1 MKINAKTLAYLGMM
15 LATMVWGLNFVVVK
29 MALRAYPV
37 MPFLFLRFAI
47 GGLVLLG
54 IAMLHP
60 HWREGWRRAP
70 KVKILGLSVVV
81 AVGYVS
87 SALALRFGVSPGLAS
102 MLSAMILVVTPSAM
116 WALGHR
122 RPDGSFILAI
132 ILSAAA
138 LSLVGFSQ
146 GAVGHSHPELGVT
159 LMVVSVFAFSAQIMI
174 LERLTQSVDLV
185 ALAGGQLV
193 SLALL
198 FGVATVATGTWSSPP
213 IGAWPM
219 ILFSG
224 LGASGLGF
232 GLQAIAQKHVDG
244 AAIAAITALEPGYAM
259 VFAAIMLGASLPPA
273 FALAVLLLGMASVLE
288 TTVGR
293 FILRVI
299 CRALSDFRDM
309 PDIYRAIQVSYRA
322 SPPRFERD

>member
-1 MKINAKTLAYLGMM
+1 
-15 LATMVWGLNFVVVK
+15 
-29 MALRAYPV
+29 
-37 MPFLFLRFAI
+37 
-47 GGLVLLG
+47 
-54 IAMLHP
+54 
-60 HWREGWRRAP
+60 
-70 KVKILGLSVVV
+70 
-81 AVGYVS
+81 
-87 SALALRFGVSPGLAS
+87 
-102 MLSAMILVVTPSAM
+102 
-116 WALGHR
+116 
-122 RPDGSFILAI
+122 
-132 ILSAAA
+132 
-138 LSLVGFSQ
+138 
-146 GAVGHSHPELGVT
+146 
-159 LMVVSVFAFSAQIMI
+159 
-174 LERLTQSVDLV
+174 
-185 ALAGGQLV
+185 
-193 SLALL
+193 
-198 FGVATVATGTWSSPP
+198 
-213 IGAWPM
+213 M

-244 AAIAAITALEPGYAM
+244 ADIAAITALEPGYAM